1 MRENRP
7 YGSEGGESSLTGLPY
22 PYFAVAAY
30 AAQNRQLAFQLK
42 MIIATFELIRS
53 GATVPIY
60 VW

>member
-22 PYFAVAAY
+22 PYFAAAAY

-42 MIIATFELIRS
+42 MVIAMSCPQLARPT
-53 GATVPIY
+53 GAEG
-60 VW
+60 